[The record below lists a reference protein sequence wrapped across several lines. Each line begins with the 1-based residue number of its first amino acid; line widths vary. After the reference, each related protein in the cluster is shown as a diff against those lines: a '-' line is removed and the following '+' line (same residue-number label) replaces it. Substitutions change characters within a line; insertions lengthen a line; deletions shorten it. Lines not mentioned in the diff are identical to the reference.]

1 MQAEKFTLGFYFYSL
16 TRILGQPRKFFSE
29 LPKNM
34 GLKQPLGFLTVS
46 SLFFAGP
53 DLINTMPPKPVIW
66 GGVFFVN
73 AVGMT
78 FISAGLGY
86 IVMVMVMG
94 KHVRFTQ
101 FFMVYALSS
110 GVTLLVSWMPFFI
123 WLTEPWKWWLIG
135 TGMIH
140 SLGMKCSHSLI
151 IIGISVIMM
160 VLFFYS
166 VMPLILHKP

>member
-1 MQAEKFTLGFYFYSL
+1 MQAAKFTLGFYFYSL
-16 TRILGQPRKFFSE
+16 TRILGQPRRFFSE

-34 GLKQPLGFLTVS
+34 GLKQPLGFLIIS
-46 SLFFAGP
+46 SLFFAGAG
-53 DLINTMPPKPVIW
+53 LINTMPPNPVIW

-94 KHVRFTQ
+94 KHVQFTQ
-101 FFMVYALSS
+101 FFMVYAFSS
-110 GVTLLVSWMPFFI
+110 GVTLLASWMPFFI

-135 TGMIH
+135 TGMIYN
-140 SLGMKCSHSLI
+140 LDVKRSHVLLI
-151 IIGISVIMM
+151 IGVSVVMM

-166 VMPLILHKP
+166 LMHLVLSQP